1 MRGASNQSR
10 HRMGIRP
17 MNDLIFIAVTAAFFV
32 ATAFAI
38 VAMEKV

>member
-1 MRGASNQSR
+1 VPNRRAAMS
-10 HRMGIRP
+10 
-17 MNDLIFIAVTAAFFV
+17 DLIFVGVTVVFFV